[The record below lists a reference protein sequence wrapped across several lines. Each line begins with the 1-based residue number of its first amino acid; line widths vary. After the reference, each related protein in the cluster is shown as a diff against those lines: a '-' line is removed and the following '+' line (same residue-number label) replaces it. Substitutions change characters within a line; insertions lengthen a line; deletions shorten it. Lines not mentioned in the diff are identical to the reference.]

1 MGKKRKFELDLD
13 VERNMYSSF
22 VTAANAVSQL
32 YTQGVQQQRRAA
44 AAASRATLEKVLNFV
59 LRENAGGEHISKA
72 ALVQFLQHEYE
83 NADGQDA
90 PPPQPQMHFMPFGP
104 AAAAAA
110 AAAGSD
116 DSQDVQQPKQPGRQL
131 SGGMAAS
138 PGLRAPGRMMS
149 MEEQQ
154 QQHQQQQQQQQ
165 HPHMPQQQQQQ
176 MLHLQQQEAQAADA
190 MQVQHHGMMHMAASP
205 FTGAQAVHGMQFMQ
219 PGNGMQ

>member
-22 VTAANAVSQL
+22 VMAANAVSQL

-90 PPPQPQMHFMPFGP
+90 PPPQPQMQFMPFGP
-104 AAAAAA
+104 AAAAA

-165 HPHMPQQQQQQ
+165 QHPHMPQQQQQ